1 MKKLV
6 LTIITLMTFT
16 GGVNAQNVEQV
27 GSGDVRQLCVGEGNR
42 AYHKVNAKFCYYKPG
57 GAVAAGRK
65 VKAWVDDRD
74 ATLWGHNVT
83 DIDNIV
89 VYVKYVDKKGQEHKI
104 YPRLP
109 KGTLPNHNA
118 RKLADNASYVIEVG
132 WGR

>member
-1 MKKLV
+1 MKKLL
-6 LTIITLMTFT
+6 LTLVALVAFT
-16 GGVNAQNVEQV
+16 GAVCAQNIVQK
-27 GSGDVRQLCVGEGNR
+27 GSGDVRQLCVGEGSR
-42 AYHKVNAKFCYYKPG
+42 AYHKVNAKYCYYKPG

-83 DIDNIV
+83 DVENIV

-109 KGTLPNHNA
+109 KGTLPNNNA

-132 WGR
+132 WGN

>member
-89 VYVKYVDKKGQEHKI
+89 VYVKFVDKKGQEHKI

>member
-42 AYHKVNAKFCYYKPG
+42 AYHKVNAKYCYYKPG

-89 VYVKYVDKKGQEHKI
+89 VYVKFVDKKGQEHKI

>member
-1 MKKLV
+1 MKKLL
-6 LTIITLMTFT
+6 LTLVALVAFT
-16 GGVNAQNVEQV
+16 GAVCAQNIVQK
-27 GSGDVRQLCVGEGNR
+27 GSGDVRQLCVGEGSR
-42 AYHKVNAKFCYYKPG
+42 AYHKVNAKYCYYKPG

-83 DIDNIV
+83 DVENIV

>member
-83 DIDNIV
+83 DVENIV

>member
-89 VYVKYVDKKGQEHKI
+89 VYVKFVDKKGQEHKI

-118 RKLADNASYVIEVG
+118 RKLANNASYVIEVG

>member
-42 AYHKVNAKFCYYKPG
+42 AYHKVNAKYCYYKPG

-83 DIDNIV
+83 DIDGIV